1 MDNEKINERIQNRF
15 INYNKKI
22 KLNNFIDIEKEL
34 TNRNIIFENSNK
46 DKL

>member
-22 KLNNFIDIEKEL
+22 AFLRSSAVSKSYVFLIILIISDIDY
-34 TNRNIIFENSNK
+34 
-46 DKL
+46 